1 MATWVK
7 TGTVS
12 VTLNST
18 TVNGVGTSFTV
29 EGRVGD
35 GFVGPDE
42 RLYEV
47 ANIVSDTQLTLGKA
61 YKGATASAQPY
72 AMIPI
77 QGYLQ
82 RSADALRMYSE
93 EAKDLVESPTIT
105 ALAAAVMGVNKMLYW
120 TGAGSLATID
130 STAFGRS
137 LLALANAGALKTA
150 AGLNNVDNT
159 SDANKP
165 VSTAT
170 QTALN
175 AKQAAHANLTA
186 LSALTL
192 AANKLPYATSANAM
206 ALADF
211 TAFARTLLDDADAAA
226 MRATLG
232 LGTAALVDI
241 TTSTTDATP
250 GRLLRVQDF
259 GIGAEA
265 VPNINDFANNIGS
278 GVYYSFTQGHP
289 SATPNGPPASSSGA
303 MSVLA
308 LGGLSSSYKAFL
320 AIQNNSN
327 GSGQKTY
334 VGAKGA
340 AGAPTWREVYTNVS
354 LLGAVSQSGGV
365 PTGAVIERGSNS
377 NGEYVR
383 YADGTQICWGVASE
397 ALLCTAVVG
406 NGFQSPG
413 TSNFIFPIGFAS
425 PPRVSPG
432 GSFPSGGASRAW
444 PNMAVVGSGS
454 CTIVAHGF
462 ASNAT
467 IQVAYI
473 AVGRWY

>member
-12 VTLNST
+12 VTQDST
-18 TVNGVGTSFTV
+18 AVTGVGTSFSV

-47 ANIVSDTQLTLGKA
+47 VNIVSDTQLTLGKPYA
-61 YKGATASAQPY
+61 GVTGVDQPY

-105 ALAAAVMGVNKMLYW
+105 ALAAAVMAANKMLYW

-130 STAFGRS
+130 STAYGRA
-137 LLALANAGALKTA
+137 LLGLTNATALKGA
-150 AGLNNVDNT
+150 AGLANVDNT

-165 VSTAT
+165 ISTAT

-175 AKQAAHANLTA
+175 GKQASNANLTA
-186 LSALTL
+186 LAGLTL
-192 AANKLPYATSANAM
+192 AADRLPYATGAGAM
-206 ALADF
+206 ALTTF
-211 TAFARTLLDDADAAA
+211 TAYARSLLDDADAAA
-226 MRATLG
+226 MRTTLG
-232 LGTAALVDI
+232 LGTSATSDL
-241 TTSTTDATP
+241 TTSSLDTIA
-250 GRLLRVQDF
+250 GRALKVGDF
-259 GIGAEA
+259 GLGSL
-265 VPNINDFANNIGS
+265 S
-278 GVYYSFTQGHP
+278 GVTVAQALLNDNSLAGGIYRCDIAAGGYQGLLQAPHGLWQ
-289 SATPNGPPASSSGA
+289 NRLNNSGA
-303 MSVLA
+303 TTQIAIHYNAHRLFFRGINTGDFQEA
-308 LGGLSSSYKAFL
+308 LRRSD
-320 AIQNNSN
+320 
-327 GSGQKTY
+327 
-334 VGAKGA
+334 V
-340 AGAPTWREVYTNVS
+340 V
-354 LLGAVSQSGGV
+354 GAVSSAANA
-365 PTGAVIERGSNS
+365 GAVIERGSNA

-383 YADGTQICWGVASE
+383 YADGTQICWGVAAD
-397 ALLCTAVVG
+397 ALLCTAAVG

-413 TSNFIFPIGFAS
+413 TSNFTFPIGFVSA
-425 PPRVSPG
+425 PRVSPG
-432 GSFPSGGASRAW
+432 GYFPSGGSSRAW

-462 ASNAT
+462 TSSAT